1 MMLQLVLSYNPLW
14 LRIGLETVYG
24 ELLHLNSNSDM
35 TGITRFIIT
44 RYGSLSMY
52 YSPFVQCIAQFKL
65 SV

>member
-1 MMLQLVLSYNPLW
+1 MLQLVLSYNPLW

-44 RYGSLSMY
+44 RYASLSMY
-52 YSPFVQCIAQFKL
+52 
-65 SV
+65 